1 MTSHILEILGFIVGL
16 LYLWWEYH
24 ADARVWLA
32 SVIMPAISMWIYF
45 SKGIYADFAIN
56 IYYLIIAIYGYVIWR
71 TGGIRKEKKPQP
83 ITHTPIAVWA
93 GIAAVTALLWWA
105 LTWILSNFTDSTVPV
120 TDAFSTSLSIVGT
133 WMLAR
138 KDAEQ
143 WLIWIIVDIVCM
155 GLYAYKGLI
164 FSPILYGIYTVVAV
178 FGYRKWLGLM
188 KSTTA
193 G

>member
-138 KDAEQ
+138 KYAEQ

-164 FSPILYGIYTVVAV
+164 FYPILYGIYTVVAV
-178 FGYRKWLGLM
+178 FRYRKWLGLM